1 MDGYDEAVYLLGHR
15 APPISGGLPADGV
28 SE

>member
-15 APPISGGLPADGV
+15 LRPTGDTDKTQ
-28 SE
+28 